1 MIHASPITS
10 FIYQASTQILEQS
23 KAEPNRNPSPQE
35 SKDGKANLL
44 KISAAIHHCDGK
56 EF

>member
-23 KAEPNRNPSPQE
+23 KAEPNQNPSPQE
-35 SKDGKANLL
+35 NKNGKANLL
-44 KISAAIHHCDGK
+44 NISVAIYHSDGK

>member
-10 FIYQASTQILEQS
+10 FIYQASTQIC
-23 KAEPNRNPSPQE
+23 KAEPNQNPSPQE
-35 SKDGKANLL
+35 NKNGKANLL
-44 KISAAIHHCDGK
+44 NISAAIYHSDGK